1 MSNKQFSLVSDFK
14 VKELGEEEDAIVIEG
29 YANTTTQD
37 RHGDVVLQE
46 AWAKGGMA
54 NYMSNPIVLA
64 FHDHTK
70 PIGVVQEH
78 SVDSNGLRVVAKVFK
93 SAGNTFEFI
102 KQGILKTFSVG
113 FRVKDIDYNEDSD
126 VFYIKDLELLEI
138 SVVSVPAN
146 AGSVFS
152 VRKAFDTED
161 DYAGFKE
168 EFIKQMSKED
178 DKTTEDEVKAPE
190 SVDNEAI
197 LKALEEKLATS
208 LEQHTEKLSALL
220 KEQNTEQEKNDMS
233 DKKDEKAQPEVT
245 FGKDMVEQL
254 LKDAEARI
262 AKSVEDDK
270 KTLNDALEGLRGELA
285 EKAAELDALQRNKMS
300 FADPAATRASQQDV
314 DSAILLS
321 KAMGRRVEDTKF
333 GHNLIEKAG
342 VSPHLGSTTE
352 TWEEEFSMRLES
364 DIREQLIMEPMFRT
378 VNMNAPTMHIP
389 VNPEAAYGEFIAR
402 TYPPLRSTDGSSTGT
417 AQDHEIIDT
426 VLTAHKL
433 VAKEYL
439 GDEEEEDSILPLM
452 PLVRD
457 AVMRRMAKA
466 SDRALLR
473 GDAAVATGD
482 GDTYPFNGVATVGI
496 DATNITTLSIGGAEK
511 VTVQTLATA
520 RRDLGVWGLN
530 PSDIVYVVSK
540 DAYYDLL
547 DDTDFRTQDLVG
559 NNATILRGQIGSA
572 NGSPIVVSGEFAAK
586 AASATA
592 VVVMNKANFIVGN
605 LRNVR
610 VETDRSVE
618 DQKNIL
624 VASRRFG
631 FLDIIGG
638 KGSSVI
644 NWAA

>member
-14 VKELGEEEDAIVIEG
+14 VKELGEDDDAIVIEG

-46 AWAKGGMA
+46 AWAKGGME

-70 PIGVVQEH
+70 PIGIVSEH
-78 SVDSNGLRVVAKVFK
+78 SIDDKGLKVVAKVFK
-93 SAGNTFEFI
+93 SAGNTYEFI

-113 FRVKDIDYNEDSD
+113 FRVKDIDYHEDTD
-126 VFYIKDLELLEI
+126 VFFIKDLELLEI

-146 AGSVFS
+146 AGSIFS
-152 VRKAFDTED
+152 VKKAFDTED

-168 EFIKQMSKED
+168 EFKKQMS
-178 DKTTEDEVKAPE
+178 TEDTTDTDDVVNASDSASTE
-190 SVDNEAI
+190 DI
-197 LKALEEKLATS
+197 LKALEDKIAAG
-208 LEQHTEKLSALL
+208 LEQSTEKLLSAIA
-220 KEQNTEQEKNDMS
+220 EQEKNDMS
-233 DKKDEKAQPEVT
+233 DKKDDDAQPEVT

-262 AKSVEDDK
+262 AKTVEDDK
-270 KTLNDALEGLRGELA
+270 KTLNDALDGLRGELA

-300 FADPAATRASQQDV
+300 FNDPSATRASAQEV
-314 DSAILLS
+314 DSAILLA
-321 KAMGRRVEDTKF
+321 KAMGRGVEDTKF
-333 GHNLIEKAG
+333 GKNLVEKAG
-342 VSPHLGSTTE
+342 ISPHLGSTTE
-352 TWEEEFSMRLES
+352 TWEEEFSMRLEQ
-364 DIREQLIMEPMFRT
+364 DVREALIMEPMFRT
-378 VNMNAPTMHIP
+378 INMNAPTMHIP

-417 AQDHEIIDT
+417 AQDHEIVDT
-426 VLTAHKL
+426 ILTAHKL
-433 VAKEYL
+433 VSKEYL

-457 AVMRRMAKA
+457 AVMRRMSKA
-466 SDRALLR
+466 SDRSLLR
-473 GDAAVATGD
+473 GDAAQATGD
-482 GDTYPFNGVATVGI
+482 GDTYPFNGVATVGV
-496 DATNITTLSIGGAEK
+496 DAGNITTASIGGAEK
-511 VTVQTLATA
+511 ITVQLLADA

-530 PSDIVYVVSK
+530 PSDLIYVVSK

-547 DDTDFRTQDLVG
+547 DDDDFRTQDLVG
-559 NNATILRGQIGSA
+559 ANNATILRGQIGSA
-572 NGSPIVVSGEFAAK
+572 NGTPIVVSGEFASK
-586 AASATA
+586 AATATA
-592 VVVMNKANFIVGN
+592 VVVLNKSNFIVGN

-631 FLDIIGG
+631 FLDVISG

>member
-1 MSNKQFSLVSDFK
+1 MSNKQFSVISDFL
-14 VKELGEEEDAIVIEG
+14 VKEVSEEDNAIIIEG
-29 YANTTTQD
+29 YANTTSAD
-37 RHGDVVLQE
+37 RVGDVVLQE
-46 AWAKGGMA
+46 AWSKGGML
-54 NYMSNPIVLA
+54 NYLSNPIVLA
-64 FHDHTK
+64 FHDHSK
-70 PIGVVQEH
+70 PIGNVIEH
-78 SVDSNGLRVVAKVFK
+78 SVDSKGLRVVAKIFK
-93 SAGNTFEFI
+93 AAGNTYEFV
-102 KQGILKTFSVG
+102 KQGILRTFSVS
-113 FRVKDIDYNEDSD
+113 FQVKDADYEQDKD
-126 VFYIKDLELLEI
+126 LFYIKDLELLEI

-152 VRKAFDTED
+152 VRKSFDTED
-161 DYAGFKE
+161 DYTGFKE
-168 EFIKQMSKED
+168 EFNKQMAED
-178 DKTTEDEVKAPE
+178 NTTETEQEVKTSETASTE
-190 SVDNEAI
+190 EI

-208 LEQHTEKLSALL
+208 LETQNEKLTALLEKQIEKEKENMSDTKDETVQPTVAFGQEQVEKLL
-220 KEQNTEQEKNDMS
+220 KE
-233 DKKDEKAQPEVT
+233 
-245 FGKDMVEQL
+245 
-254 LKDAEARI
+254 AEARI
-262 AKSVEDDK
+262 KASVEDDS
-270 KTLNDALEGLRGELA
+270 KTLNDALAGLRGELE
-285 EKAAELDALQRNKMS
+285 EKSAELAALQRNKMS
-300 FADPAATRASQQDV
+300 FEDSNAVRASVQEV
-314 DSAILLS
+314 DSAVLLS
-321 KAMGRRVEDTKF
+321 KAMGRRLEDTKF
-333 GHNLIEKAG
+333 GKQLVEKAG

-378 VNMNAPTMHIP
+378 VSMNAPTMHIP

-402 TYPPLRSTDGSSTGT
+402 TYPPLRSTDGASTGT

-473 GDAAVATGD
+473 GDAAQATGD

-496 DATNITTLSIGGAEK
+496 DATNITTLSIGSAEK

-559 NNATILRGQIGSA
+559 ANATILRGQIGSA